1 MHLTQ
6 NNRLKELSCKGYEP
20 IQQLSDLSRT
30 IFYVVL
36 HSVKQRFFKT
46 TKEEQIRLKKRIA
59 FKTRT
64 F

>member
-20 IQQLSDLSRT
+20 IQQLSDLSKT

-46 TKEEQIRLKKRIA
+46 TKEEQIR
-59 FKTRT
+59 
-64 F
+64 

>member
-6 NNRLKELSCKGYEP
+6 KNRLKELSCKGYEP
-20 IQQLSDLSRT
+20 IQQLSDLSKT

-46 TKEEQIRLKKRIA
+46 TKEEQIR
-59 FKTRT
+59 
-64 F
+64 